1 MALPQ
6 PDMSREA
13 HPIDV
18 IEEVAHAND
27 WVFERA
33 GDDEV
38 AIGVTGKWTEYNIAF
53 SWLAEHE
60 ALHLSCAWEVKV
72 GESRYNEMA
81 RLLAAINER
90 MLLGHFDFWQTE
102 GIVMFRQSLI
112 LTGGIEPT
120 DRQIEALLKSATD
133 SCETYFQAFQ
143 YVIWSGLP
151 AREAL
156 DNVLFET
163 VGSA

>member
-1 MALPQ
+1 MGLPQ
-6 PDMSREA
+6 VDTRNDT

-38 AIGVTGKWTEYNIAF
+38 AIGVGGKWTEYNLAF
-53 SWLAEHE
+53 SWLADRE

-72 GESRYNEMA
+72 GESRFNELT
-81 RLLAAINER
+81 RLLVLINER
-90 MLLGHFDFWQTE
+90 MILGHFDFWQTE
-102 GIVMFRQSLI
+102 GIIMFRQSL
-112 LTGGIEPT
+112 LLSGGIEPT
-120 DRQIEALLKSATD
+120 ERQIEGLLEGAVEA
-133 SCETYFQAFQ
+133 CESYYQAFQ

-156 DNVLFET
+156 ENVMFET
-163 VGSA
+163 MGTA

>member
-6 PDMSREA
+6 LDTSRDA

-53 SWLAEHE
+53 SWLADHE

-72 GESRYNEMA
+72 GESRFTELT
-81 RLLAAINER
+81 RLLAVINER
-90 MLLGHFDFWQTE
+90 LLMGHFDFWQTE
-102 GIVMFRQSLI
+102 GIIMFRQSLI

-120 DRQIEALLKSATD
+120 ERQIEALLKNATD
-133 SCETYFQAFQ
+133 SCENYFQAFQ

-163 VGSA
+163 VGTA

>member
-1 MALPQ
+1 MALPS
-6 PDMSREA
+6 PDAQREA
-13 HPIDV
+13 HPMDV

-27 WVFERA
+27 WSFERA

-38 AIGVTGKWTEYNIAF
+38 AMGIVGKWAEYNIAF
-53 SWLAEHE
+53 SWLADHE

-72 GESRYNEMA
+72 GESRFNELTK
-81 RLLAAINER
+81 LLAAINEQ
-90 MLLGHFDFWQTE
+90 MLLGHFDFWQSE
-102 GIVMFRQSLI
+102 GIIMYRQTLV

-120 DRQIEALLKSATD
+120 DRQIEAILDNAIK
-133 SCETYFQAFQ
+133 SCENYFPAFQ

-163 VGSA
+163 VGTA

>member
-6 PDMSREA
+6 LDQPRDA

-53 SWLAEHE
+53 SWLADQE
-60 ALHLSCAWEVKV
+60 ALHLSCAWEVKA
-72 GESRYNEMA
+72 GESRHNELT
-81 RLLAAINER
+81 RLLAIINEQ
-90 MLLGHFDFWQTE
+90 MLLGHFDFWRNE
-102 GIVMFRQSLI
+102 GIIMFRQSLI
-112 LTGGIEPT
+112 LTGGLEPT
-120 DRQIEALLKSATD
+120 DRQIEALLKSATEA
-133 SCETYFQAFQ
+133 CENYFQAFQ
-143 YVIWSGLP
+143 YVVWSGLS
-151 AREAL
+151 AQEAL

-163 VGSA
+163 IGTA

>member
-6 PDMSREA
+6 LDQPRDA

-53 SWLAEHE
+53 SWLADQE
-60 ALHLSCAWEVKV
+60 ALHLSCAWEVKA
-72 GESRYNEMA
+72 GESRHNELT
-81 RLLAAINER
+81 RLLAIINEQ
-90 MLLGHFDFWQTE
+90 MLLGHFDFWRNE
-102 GIVMFRQSLI
+102 GIIMFRQSLI
-112 LTGGIEPT
+112 LTGGLEPT
-120 DRQIEALLKSATD
+120 DRQIEALLQSATEA
-133 SCETYFQAFQ
+133 CENYFQAFQ
-143 YVIWSGLP
+143 YVVWSGLS
-151 AREAL
+151 AQEAL

-163 VGSA
+163 IGTA

>member
-38 AIGVTGKWTEYNIAF
+38 AIGVTGKWTVYNIAF

>member
-1 MALPQ
+1 MTLPQ

>member
-1 MALPQ
+1 MALPLL
-6 PDMSREA
+6 DTSRDA

-53 SWLAEHE
+53 SWLADHE

-72 GESRYNEMA
+72 GESRYNELT
-81 RLLAAINER
+81 RLLAVINER

-102 GIVMFRQSLI
+102 GIIMFRQSLI

-120 DRQIEALLKSATD
+120 DRLIEALLKSATD
-133 SCETYFQAFQ
+133 SCENYFQAFQ

-156 DNVLFET
+156 DTVLFET
-163 VGSA
+163 VGTA